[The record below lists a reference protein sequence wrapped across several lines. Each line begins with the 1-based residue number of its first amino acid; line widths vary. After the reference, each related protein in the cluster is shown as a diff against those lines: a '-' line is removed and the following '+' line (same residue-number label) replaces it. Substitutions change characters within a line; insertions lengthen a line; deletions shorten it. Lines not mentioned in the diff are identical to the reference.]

1 MNLQTIS
8 FITLMDSLFTNGR
21 NPHIL
26 EENQLLEDFQA
37 VDSLLREIYSD
48 EYISTTWTMSDQI
61 PDGSTDRKN
70 LGQTLDISFHR
81 LFKKL
86 HDSFKRAREF
96 YMEIGPEINL
106 IYVNSM
112 PSVMVLIKLYDIKSQ
127 MFKRDPR
134 LMNTSVLRVD

>member
-1 MNLQTIS
+1 MNLQTLS

-21 NPHIL
+21 EPHIL

-37 VDSLLREIYSD
+37 VDTLLRETYSD
-48 EYISTTWTMSDQI
+48 EFISAAWTMSYEI
-61 PDGSTDRKN
+61 PDGSTERKN
-70 LGQTLDISFHR
+70 LGKTLDISFHK
-81 LFKKL
+81 LFGIL
-86 HDSFKRAREF
+86 HESFKRAREF

-112 PSVMVLIKLYDIKSQ
+112 PSVMALIKLYDVKSD

-134 LMNTSVLRVD
+134 RI